1 MSDFNIILDTDSYK
15 SGHYLQYP
23 KGTTKLFAYLE
34 SRGGEYDQTVFFGLQ
49 YILKRY
55 LTQPISVKDVEEAH
69 VFFKTH
75 HLPFPYKGWLYIAK
89 TLKGNIPLKIS
100 AVQEGTVVPIKNILF
115 RVESTD
121 EKVFWIVTW
130 FETLLLRVWYPITVA
145 TRSWHMKKLIAHY
158 LEKTSDTPEE
168 ISFKLHDF
176 GARGVSSAESA
187 GIGGA
192 AHLVNFSG
200 SDTIQGMLYANKY
213 YQANLTPSSIPA
225 AEHSCIM
232 VFEKDNE
239 EKAYKHII
247 DTLSKQSNLLA
258 LPVDTY
264 NIDHALTL
272 LSTTLKNDILNCG
285 ATVVIRLDSGDPI
298 TVVIKALQK
307 LEKAFGTSTNKKGYK
322 VLNNVRVLHSDQI
335 NYATVDKILN
345 ACLKKKFS
353 ATNLVF
359 GMGGQL
365 LQKLDRD
372 TQKFA
377 YKVSLAEVDKTFIPV
392 QKQPV
397 GAKGKKSK
405 SGYLDLIQAKQ
416 GYKTVVNETH
426 APRKD
431 SALRLVF
438 ENGKLLIDDNLDKI
452 RNTTLKNDK

>member
-1 MSDFNIILDTDSYK
+1 MNDFNLILDTDSYK
-15 SGHYLQYP
+15 SGHFLQYP
-23 KGTTKLFAYLE
+23 ENTTKLYAYLE

-55 LTQPISVKDVEEAH
+55 LTQQISVEDVEEAH
-69 VFFKTH
+69 AFFKAH
-75 HLPFPYKGWLYIAK
+75 HLPFPYEGWLYIAQ

-100 AVQEGTVVPIKNILF
+100 AVPEGTVVPTKNILL
-115 RVESTD
+115 RVEGTD

-130 FETLLLRVWYPITVA
+130 LETLLLRVWYPITVA
-145 TRSWHMKKLIAHY
+145 TRAFHMRKLIARF

-200 SDTIQGMLYANKY
+200 SDTIQGMLYVNKY

-232 VFEKDNE
+232 VFGKDNE
-239 EKAYKHII
+239 EKAYKYII
-247 DTLSKQSNLLA
+247 NALSKHSKLLA

-272 LSTTLKNDILNCG
+272 LSTTLKNDILTCG
-285 ATVVIRLDSGDPI
+285 STVVIRLDSGEPI
-298 TVVIKALQK
+298 TVAIKALQK
-307 LEKAFGTSTNKKGYK
+307 LEKTFGATINKKGYK

-335 NYATVDKILN
+335 SYITVEKILK
-345 ACLKKKFS
+345 ACLKKKYS

-377 YKVSLAEVDKTFIPV
+377 YKVSLAEVDKTLVSV
-392 QKQPV
+392 QKQPS
-397 GAKGKKSK
+397 GAKGKQSK
-405 SGYLDLIQAKQ
+405 SGYLDLIRTKQ
-416 GYKTVVNETH
+416 GYKTVVNKTH

-438 ENGKLLIDDNLDKI
+438 ENGKLLVDDNLATI
-452 RNTTLKNDK
+452 RTATLKSSM